1 MEAHMA
7 KPLLL
12 TYNLKPG
19 TAAGLSKICG
29 DLGIR
34 VREVGRDEYALPIG
48 ALAGIPVARPSSA
61 EAPASPP
68 FDDEMLVMCHM
79 MTNELD
85 AFLRAMREAGMP
97 RIDLKAVLTPI
108 NVLWN
113 SIDLHSELAREH
125 ASMQR
130 RRP

>member
-1 MEAHMA
+1 MA

-19 TAAGLSKICG
+19 TAAGLGRICRV
-29 DLGIR
+29 LGIR
-34 VREVGRDEYALPIG
+34 IREVDRDEYALPIG

-61 EAPASPP
+61 EASAAPP

-79 MTNELD
+79 MSNELD
-85 AFLRAMREAGMP
+85 AFLQAMRESGLP
-97 RIDLKAVLTPI
+97 RIGLKAVLTPI

-113 SIDLHSELAREH
+113 SADLHSELAREH
-125 ASMQR
+125 ASIQR
-130 RRP
+130 RRS

>member
-1 MEAHMA
+1 MA

-19 TAAGLSKICG
+19 TAAGVDKVCR

-34 VREVGRDEYALPIG
+34 VRGVQRDEYALPIG

-61 EAPASPP
+61 QAATAPL
-68 FDDEMLVMCHM
+68 FDDEMLVICHM
-79 MTNELD
+79 LSSELD
-85 AFLRAMREAGMP
+85 AFLQAMREAGMP
-97 RIDLKAVLTPI
+97 PIGLKAVLTPV

-113 SIDLHSELAREH
+113 STDLHSELVREH

>member
-1 MEAHMA
+1 MA
-7 KPLLL
+7 RPLLL

-19 TAAGLSKICG
+19 TVAGLDRICQ

-34 VREVGRDEYALPIG
+34 VRRVDHNEYALPIG
-48 ALAGIPVARPSSA
+48 ALAGIPVARPSNA
-61 EAPASPP
+61 EAAAAPP
-68 FDDEMLVMCHM
+68 FDDEMLVMCHILSD
-79 MTNELD
+79 ELD
-85 AFLRAMREAGMP
+85 ALLKAMREGGV
-97 RIDLKAVLTPI
+97 RIGLKAVLTPV

-113 SIDLHSELAREH
+113 STDLHSELAREH

>member
-1 MEAHMA
+1 MA

-12 TYNLKPG
+12 TYNLTPG
-19 TAAGLSKICG
+19 TAAGLGRICR

-34 VREVGRDEYALPIG
+34 VREVDRDEYALPIG
-48 ALAGIPVARPSSA
+48 TLAGIPVARPSNDKA
-61 EAPASPP
+61 AASPP
-68 FDDEMLVMCHM
+68 FGDEMLVMCHM
-79 MTNELD
+79 MSNELD

-97 RIDLKAVLTPI
+97 RIDLKAVLTPM

-113 SIDLHSELAREH
+113 STDLHSELSREH

>member
-1 MEAHMA
+1 MA

-19 TAAGLSKICG
+19 TAARLDRICG
-29 DLGIR
+29 NLGIR
-34 VREVGRDEYALPIG
+34 VREIERDEYALPIG
-48 ALAGIPVARPSSA
+48 ALAGIPVTRPSSA

-79 MTNELD
+79 MSNELD

-113 SIDLHSELAREH
+113 STDLHSELAREH

>member
-1 MEAHMA
+1 MA

-19 TAAGLSKICG
+19 TAAGLGKICRV
-29 DLGIR
+29 LGIR
-34 VREVGRDEYALPIG
+34 VRGVDRDEFALPIG
-48 ALAGIPVARPSSA
+48 ALAGIPVARPSNA
-61 EAPASPP
+61 EASAAAP

-79 MTNELD
+79 MSNELD

-97 RIDLKAVLTPI
+97 RIDLKAVLTPM

-113 SIDLHSELAREH
+113 SADLHSELAREH

>member
-1 MEAHMA
+1 MA
-7 KPLLL
+7 RPLLL
-12 TYNLKPG
+12 TYNLKPS
-19 TAAGLSKICG
+19 TVAGLDRICQ

-34 VREVGRDEYALPIG
+34 VRRVDHNEYALPIG
-48 ALAGIPVARPSSA
+48 ALAGIPVARPSNA
-61 EAPASPP
+61 EAAAAPP

-79 MTNELD
+79 MSNELD
-85 AFLRAMREAGMP
+85 AFLQAMREAGMP
-97 RIDLKAVLTPI
+97 RIGLKAVLTPV

-113 SIDLHSELAREH
+113 STDLHSELAREH

>member
-1 MEAHMA
+1 MA

-19 TAAGLSKICG
+19 TAAGLDRICG
-29 DLGIR
+29 NLGIR

-48 ALAGIPVARPSSA
+48 ALAGIPVTRPSDA
-61 EAPASPP
+61 KPPTATP

-79 MTNELD
+79 MSNELD
-85 AFLRAMREAGMP
+85 ALLQAMKEEGVP
-97 RIDLKAVLTPI
+97 GIGLKAVLTPV

-113 SIDLHSELAREH
+113 SAALHTELAREH
-125 ASMQR
+125 AAMQR

>member
-1 MEAHMA
+1 MA

-12 TYNLKPG
+12 TYNLKHD
-19 TAAGLSKICG
+19 TAAGIGKICR

-34 VREVGRDEYALPIG
+34 VRGVSRDEYALPIG
-48 ALAGIPVARPSSA
+48 ALAGIPVSHPTNSEVATA
-61 EAPASPP
+61 TP

-79 MTNELD
+79 MSNELD
-85 AFLRAMREAGMP
+85 AFLQAMREAGIP
-97 RIDLKAVLTPI
+97 RIGLKAVLTPI

-113 SIDLHSELAREH
+113 STDLHRELALEH
-125 ASMQR
+125 AHMKR

>member
-1 MEAHMA
+1 MA

-19 TAAGLSKICG
+19 TAAGLDKVCR

-34 VREVGRDEYALPIG
+34 VRGVQRDEYALPIG

-61 EAPASPP
+61 QAATALH
-68 FDDEMLVMCHM
+68 FDDEMLVICHM
-79 MTNELD
+79 LSSELD
-85 AFLRAMREAGMP
+85 AFLQAMREAGMP
-97 RIDLKAVLTPI
+97 PIGLKAVLTPV
-108 NVLWN
+108 NVLRN
-113 SIDLHSELAREH
+113 STDLLSELAREH

>member
-1 MEAHMA
+1 MA

-19 TAAGLSKICG
+19 TAAGLDKVCR

-34 VREVGRDEYALPIG
+34 VRGVQRDEYALPIG
-48 ALAGIPVARPSSA
+48 ALAGIPVARPSNA
-61 EAPASPP
+61 EAAAAPP

-79 MTNELD
+79 MSNELD
-85 AFLRAMREAGMP
+85 AFLQAMREAGMP
-97 RIDLKAVLTPI
+97 RIGLKAVLTPV

-113 SIDLHSELAREH
+113 STDLHSELAREH

>member
-1 MEAHMA
+1 MA
-7 KPLLL
+7 RPLLL

-19 TAAGLSKICG
+19 TVAGLDRICR

-34 VREVGRDEYALPIG
+34 VRRVDHNEYALPIG
-48 ALAGIPVARPSSA
+48 ALAGIPVARPSNA
-61 EAPASPP
+61 EAAAAPP

-79 MTNELD
+79 MSNELD
-85 AFLRAMREAGMP
+85 AFLQAMREAGMP
-97 RIDLKAVLTPI
+97 RIGLKAVLTPV

-113 SIDLHSELAREH
+113 STDLHSELAREH

>member
-1 MEAHMA
+1 
-7 KPLLL
+7 
-12 TYNLKPG
+12 
-19 TAAGLSKICG
+19 
-29 DLGIR
+29 LGIR